1 MRDTITG
8 MALGAVVALAA
19 GLASAQSQPSG
30 GQIVYPAKG
39 QSDEQQSR
47 DRYECQEFAVKESGF
62 DPTARAAASPAPA
75 APPAQSGAAGGAAR
89 GAARGAAAGAVGGAI
104 AGDAGEGAAVGAGV
118 GAATGAVRKRQQ
130 AKEQQAAAAQAQA
143 SQQAAR
149 AQAQGLYDRATRA
162 CLEGRGYT
170 VR

>member
-1 MRDTITG
+1 MRYTFTG
-8 MALGAVVALAA
+8 AALCAVVALAA

-39 QSDEQQSR
+39 QSEEQQSR
-47 DRYECQEFAVKESGF
+47 DKYECHQFAVKESGF
-62 DPTARAAASPAPA
+62 DPTARAAASPAPVA
-75 APPAQSGAAGGAAR
+75 SPAQSGATGGAAR

-104 AGDAGEGAAVGAGV
+104 AGDAGKGAAAGAGV
-118 GAATGAVRKRQQ
+118 GATAGAVRKREQ
-130 AKEQQAAAAQAQA
+130 AKEQQAAAAQAQT
-143 SQQAAR
+143 SQQAAQG
-149 AQAQGLYDRATRA
+149 QAQGLYDRATRA